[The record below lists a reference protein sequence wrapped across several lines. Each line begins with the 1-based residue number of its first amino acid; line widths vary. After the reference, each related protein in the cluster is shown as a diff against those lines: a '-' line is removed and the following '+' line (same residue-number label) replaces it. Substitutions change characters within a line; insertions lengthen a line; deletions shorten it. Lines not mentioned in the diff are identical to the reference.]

1 MLPFSTGQ
9 ENLVR
14 DAQVGT
20 RLVPDG
26 LAGHR
31 LPAGRAERVKDAGG
45 ERGGDRV
52 SGARVPAATER
63 SIVPLTG
70 REMTSFAAGPR
81 QTRRMR

>member
-1 MLPFSTGQ
+1 VDTSLLRAARRGEQVLAFSSGQ

-31 LPAGRAERVKDAGG
+31 LPAGLAERVKDAGG
-45 ERGGDRV
+45 ERGGDRAT
-52 SGARVPAATER
+52 GARVATSTEG
-63 SIVPLTG
+63 G
-70 REMTSFAAGPR
+70 RD
-81 QTRRMR
+81 